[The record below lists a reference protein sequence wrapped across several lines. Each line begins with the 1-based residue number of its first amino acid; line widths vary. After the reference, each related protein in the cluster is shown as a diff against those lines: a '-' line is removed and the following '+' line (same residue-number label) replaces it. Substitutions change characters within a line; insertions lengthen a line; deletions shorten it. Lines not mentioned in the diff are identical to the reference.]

1 MHESR
6 LKWLLTG
13 AMLNSIGTS
22 FIWPLT
28 TIYMHNAL
36 GKSLTEVGVILLM
49 YSIANVIGS
58 YISGRLFDQ
67 LNPQLLTLLGVGVS
81 GLAMAT
87 LIFLHGWPAYPIGL
101 VAIGFGTGWIITQ
114 VNSLGTTIHSKDG
127 RYVFN
132 MLYFMQN
139 LGVVFGTSLVGFV
152 YDISM
157 SLLFVITTVLYVL
170 LFIVVAVYY
179 KVPALAKRRKP
190 DGAKQLV
197 RLPKAN
203 NWVIYTFFFTLVIIW
218 IMYEQWVSNLSV
230 YMTGMGIPMRNYS
243 LLWTLNA
250 GLIVIFQLILN
261 RLAHY
266 MKNIYIQVYAGI
278 FFVAISFVTLMF
290 AHDYMHF
297 ILAMVI
303 LTMGEATAF
312 PAMPAIINELT
323 PVAVKGKYQGLL
335 NSWASFGKAIGPL
348 FGGLVIEGLSYS
360 WLFLIAAIANFGL
373 LILNLIIVHLKRNE
387 TEVY

>member
-1 MHESR
+1 
-6 LKWLLTG
+6 
-13 AMLNSIGTS
+13 
-22 FIWPLT
+22 
-28 TIYMHNAL
+28 
-36 GKSLTEVGVILLM
+36 
-49 YSIANVIGS
+49 
-58 YISGRLFDQ
+58 
-67 LNPQLLTLLGVGVS
+67 
-81 GLAMAT
+81 
-87 LIFLHGWPAYPIGL
+87 
-101 VAIGFGTGWIITQ
+101 
-114 VNSLGTTIHSKDG
+114 
-127 RYVFN
+127 
-132 MLYFMQN
+132 
-139 LGVVFGTSLVGFV
+139 
-152 YDISM
+152 M

>member
-1 MHESR
+1 VHESR

>member
-1 MHESR
+1 MKEIR

-13 AMLNSIGTS
+13 AILNSIGTS

-58 YISGRLFDQ
+58 YISGALFDR
-67 LNPQLLTLLGVGVS
+67 LNPQFLTLFGVCIS
-81 GLAMAT
+81 GLAMGT
-87 LIFLHGWPAYPIGL
+87 MIFFHGWPAYPIGL

-114 VNSLGTTIHSKDG
+114 INSLGTTIRSRDG

-152 YDISM
+152 YDTSM
-157 SLLFVITTVLYVL
+157 SLLFVITTTLYVL
-170 LFIVVAVYY
+170 LLLVVAIFYRVGQ
-179 KVPALAKRRKP
+179 RT
-190 DGAKQLV
+190 KQTEQTERAVKL
-197 RLPKAN
+197 RLPN
-203 NWVIYTFFFTLVIIW
+203 SNRWIIFTFFFTLVVIW
-218 IMYEQWVSNLSV
+218 MMYEQWVSNLSV

-250 GLIVIFQLILN
+250 GLIVVFQLIIN
-261 RLAHY
+261 RLAEII
-266 MKNIYIQVYAGI
+266 KNIYLQVFAGI
-278 FFVAISFVTLMF
+278 FFVAVSFVTLLY
-290 AHDYMHF
+290 AHDYLHF
-297 ILAMVI
+297 VLAMVI

-312 PAMPAIINELT
+312 PAIPAIVNELT
-323 PVAVKGKYQGLL
+323 PLKVKGKYQGLL
-335 NSWASFGKAIGPL
+335 NAWASVGKAIGPL
-348 FGGLVIEGLSYS
+348 FGGLMIDALNYM
-360 WLFLIAAIANFGL
+360 WLFFIAAVSTFGL
-373 LILNLIIVHLKRNE
+373 LLINGVVVHCKRQKTE
-387 TEVY
+387 TY

>member
-58 YISGRLFDQ
+58 YISGHLFDQ

>member
-1 MHESR
+1 
-6 LKWLLTG
+6 
-13 AMLNSIGTS
+13 MLNSIGTS

>member
-373 LILNLIIVHLKRNE
+373 LILNLIIVHLKINE